1 MYEQQLAKL
10 KDISDSV
17 SITSAMAK
25 QLDKFDSDVNIEI
38 KKLPHGSGSK
48 PFNTYNLGDVS
59 VSVSEASSVSSAVS
73 GESNLAKKKKK
84 VEEKGS
90 RIQPK
95 KLQESLNSSDFEKSS
110 IGSALDSDVSSDGVR

>member
-1 MYEQQLAKL
+1 
-10 KDISDSV
+10 
-17 SITSAMAK
+17 MAK

-95 KLQESLNSSDFEKSS
+95 KLQESLNSNSSDFEKSS